1 MTHGFDRAVIANGR
15 GSLQFL
21 QKLYD
26 TSGQCLECDL
36 RTCSP
41 VEGINKDISFVHNV
55 FAFIKREVSICNLIE
70 FLHFRES
77 IPQLC
82 SSCIS
87 QT

>member
-36 RTCSP
+36 RTCNP
-41 VEGINKDISFVHNV
+41 VEGIMCLNSDLSLMIAISEGNK
-55 FAFIKREVSICNLIE
+55 
-70 FLHFRES
+70 
-77 IPQLC
+77 
-82 SSCIS
+82 
-87 QT
+87 T

>member
-1 MTHGFDRAVIANGR
+1 MIKIHFQIQVAWFIAAMTHGFDRAVIANGR

-55 FAFIKREVSICNLIE
+55 FAFKGNK
-70 FLHFRES
+70 
-77 IPQLC
+77 
-82 SSCIS
+82 
-87 QT
+87 T